1 MPDGARVGK
10 QDASLVHR
18 DVAARLAARFG
29 VGLRDCVNRPPE
41 ASSGGEIDPLE
52 GRTSTGP
59 KECHGKLEKVAGPG
73 DRRYGPA
80 GRRRR
85 PPSSVASDTRSSAEP
100 ESEQAFGPG
109 PRARWSRSGPWRSR
123 RSCFAGESDGG
134 SVWSLQRAELVG
146 DGNEPGDPARHERRR
161 GRERRSR
168 SALRVVARQNLS
180 AHSSTQPS
188 GTGDADRPAACA
200 HESSAGS
207 LRGRGKTT
215 AGSLLFKRV
224 VRAVLMVVGN
234 VLSQQ
239 SAKVTLVEDDGVI
252 EQFATHASDPALCDT
267 VLPRASE
274 GRPRWAQ
281 AEGIHRCEDPVAEYR
296 VSVEDQMAHGEI
308 MRERFAQLLDN
319 PCGSGPVG
327 HVKME
332 NALLSMI
339 DREPYIEDSEGCGR
353 NSKEVHRR
361 DRVPVVAEK
370 LHPPLE
376 RTGVWPLAR
385 ELP

>member
-1 MPDGARVGK
+1 MQTAQPP
-10 QDASLVHR
+10 ASH
-18 DVAARLAARFG
+18 D
-29 VGLRDCVNRPPE
+29 
-41 ASSGGEIDPLE
+41 
-52 GRTSTGP
+52 
-59 KECHGKLEKVAGPG
+59 
-73 DRRYGPA
+73 
-80 GRRRR
+80 
-85 PPSSVASDTRSSAEP
+85 
-100 ESEQAFGPG
+100 
-109 PRARWSRSGPWRSR
+109 
-123 RSCFAGESDGG
+123 
-134 SVWSLQRAELVG
+134 
-146 DGNEPGDPARHERRR
+146 
-161 GRERRSR
+161 
-168 SALRVVARQNLS
+168 
-180 AHSSTQPS
+180 
-188 GTGDADRPAACA
+188 
-200 HESSAGS
+200 SSAGS

-296 VSVEDQMAHGEI
+296 VSVEDQVAHGGI

-332 NALLSMI
+332 NAPLGVI
-339 DREPYIEDSEGCGR
+339 DREPDLEDSEGCGR
-353 NSKEVHRR
+353 NSEEVHRR
-361 DRVPVVAEK
+361 DRVPVVPEK
-370 LHPPLE
+370 LHPTLE

-385 ELP
+385 EIP